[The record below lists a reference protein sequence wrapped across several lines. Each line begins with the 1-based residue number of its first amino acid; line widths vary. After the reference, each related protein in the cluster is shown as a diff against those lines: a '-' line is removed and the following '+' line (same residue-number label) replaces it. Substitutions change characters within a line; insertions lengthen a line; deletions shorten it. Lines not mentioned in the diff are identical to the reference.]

1 MTRSKTISPFAA
13 RRMAVAMV
21 AIGVSIG
28 CQSTDET
35 PLEGDAPEE
44 LVLVSDR
51 DGAELDIYLHTLGR
65 TELTRVT
72 SDSGSDYGPTWSP
85 DGSRILF
92 ENDDAGNWEVF
103 VVNADGSGRT
113 NLTRFDGYDGGADF
127 APDGSEIVFTST
139 RDAVAEGHLG
149 RDIWLMDPDGSN
161 LRRLTTNDR
170 YEGAPRF
177 SPDGRHIAFCR
188 SLPGD
193 GEGESSNGEI
203 FVMDRDGTNERRIT
217 HQEGFDC
224 LADWSPDG
232 ARLAFHGCGEDG
244 CTLYV
249 VSADGG
255 EPVKLDTEHPA
266 NWPVWSPDGEWIA
279 YTATHDGQ
287 TDIWLIRP
295 DGSETRQV
303 TSHPGRDEVAEWRP
317 RRR

>member
-1 MTRSKTISPFAA
+1 MIQVQSSTPPARFVALAA
-13 RRMAVAMV
+13 L
-21 AIGVSIG
+21 AIGLSAG
-28 CQSTDET
+28 CQAGEET
-35 PLEGDAPEE
+35 PPETAAPDE

-51 DGAELDIYLHTLGR
+51 DGAKLDIYLHTLGV
-65 TELTRVT
+65 TGLTRIT

-92 ENDDAGNWEVF
+92 ENDAAGNWEIF

-113 NLTRFDGYDGGADF
+113 NLTNFDGYDGGGDF
-127 APDGSEIVFTST
+127 SPDGSEIVFTST
-139 RDAVAEGHLG
+139 REAVAEGHSG
-149 RDIWLMDPDGSN
+149 RDIWLMDMDGTN

-177 SPDGRHIAFCR
+177 SPDGRRIAFCR
-188 SLPGD
+188 SLPAEV
-193 GEGESSNGEI
+193 EGEPSNGEI
-203 FVMDRDGTNERRIT
+203 FIMDRDGTNERRIT
-217 HQEGFDC
+217 NQEGFDC

-232 ARLAFHGCGEDG
+232 SRLAFHGCGEGG
-244 CTLYV
+244 CVLHV

-255 EPVKLDTEHPA
+255 EPVRLATEHSA

-279 YTATHDGQ
+279 YTATHDEQ

-303 TSHPGRDEVAEWRP
+303 TTDPGRDEVADWRP